1 MIGSVKGLGGF
12 PRNLP
17 APWFGHVRSRC
28 RSRASRRAPRRARAA
43 SARSACCP
51 RAIVGALECSRACSK
66 SAMFIKR
73 GAHAHSESCPERD
86 FCTSDWI
93 ASSSSTSASDGGA
106 LATTSAAGLH
116 CCASVLRPGEP
127 RICGC
132 LTRPGRHRS
141 KMPWPTLLHGD
152 EDKRSSSQHPTS
164 IWVPSSSR
172 KRASGTGHP
181 PQNLKFARAWRR
193 ST

>member
-1 MIGSVKGLGGF
+1 MYCFRSNFGSVT
-12 PRNLP
+12 
-17 APWFGHVRSRC
+17 VRTRS
-28 RSRASRRAPRRARAA
+28 RSRASRRAPASAAPAPRRAR
-43 SARSACCP
+43 CCP
-51 RAIVGALECSRACSK
+51 RASSWGALECSRACSK

-132 LTRPGRHRS
+132 LIRLGRHRS
-141 KMPWPTLLHGD
+141 KMTWPTLLHGD

-164 IWVPSSSR
+164 IWVPSSSL
-172 KRASGTGHP
+172 KHASGTGHP